1 VGAALAG
8 HALCAGVAF
17 TGSDATARAI
27 QRTLAAGDRP
37 IVPLI
42 AETGGIN
49 AMIVDST
56 GLPEQIVDGIV
67 ASAFLSAGQRCSAL
81 RLLCVHADL
90 ADEVLAMLAGAMQE
104 LRVGDAREAATDI
117 GPLIDE
123 EAFGRAQRQ
132 VQVLR
137 RHGRLV
143 AETPL
148 PDDAPPHCLAPLAFE
163 IDDIAL
169 AKEEIFA
176 PVLQIVRWGAG
187 TRLSDLDALVDAINA
202 LGYGLTLGIQ
212 TRIEQRAQAVAA
224 RARVGNVY
232 VNRAMTGAVVGV
244 HPFGG
249 MQRSGTG
256 PKAGGPHYLKAFCTE
271 QTISVNTASIGG
283 NLELLQ

>member
-1 VGAALAG
+1 
-8 HALCAGVAF
+8 
-17 TGSDATARAI
+17 
-27 QRTLAAGDRP
+27 
-37 IVPLI
+37 
-42 AETGGIN
+42 
-49 AMIVDST
+49 
-56 GLPEQIVDGIV
+56 
-67 ASAFLSAGQRCSAL
+67 
-81 RLLCVHADL
+81 
-90 ADEVLAMLAGAMQE
+90 
-104 LRVGDAREAATDI
+104 LRVGDARESATDV

-123 EAFGRAQRQ
+123 EAFERAQRQ
-132 VQVLR
+132 VQALR

-148 PDDAPPHCLAPLAFE
+148 PAGAPPHCLAPLAVE
-163 IDDIAL
+163 IDDIAR
-169 AKEEIFA
+169 AREEIFA
-176 PVLQIVRWGAG
+176 PVLQIVRWGPG
-187 TRLSDLDALVDAINA
+187 TRLPDLEALVDAVNA

-271 QTISVNTASIGG
+271 QTISINTASIGG
-283 NLELLQ
+283 ALELLQ